1 MVGAIN
7 IHLPVIYEDA
17 FRCLEAIA
25 IQKKLIDFWIRFY
38 QLLFPTHYNSFKH
51 AKETGMD
58 FLYYRECL
66 MRPVGKTVYLSSG

>member
-1 MVGAIN
+1 MYTHMVGAIN

-38 QLLFPTHYNSFKH
+38 QLLFPTYYNPIKH
-51 AKETGMD
+51 VEKAGM
-58 FLYYRECL
+58 
-66 MRPVGKTVYLSSG
+66 YLLDNWKVS